1 MSESG
6 SMPLPRLTLVGK
18 PAPANGADDAEL
30 ARALIRQDPGITFVA
45 WTRLHP
51 AVDGTL
57 RRLMGPGNDIPD
69 IAQEV
74 FLRFF
79 RHVGKLR
86 DPAALRSF
94 LTGICL
100 RVVRRELRSRW
111 LRRFLH
117 LTATG
122 DAPELAASLDVESR
136 EVLQHYYALLERL
149 GAEGRSL
156 YVARHIERLPM
167 AEVAAHHGLSIST
180 TQRRLARVVR
190 RMAAMV
196 EGDPVLAA
204 YVASAP
210 EDEA

>member
-1 MSESG
+1 M
-6 SMPLPRLTLVGK
+6 
-18 PAPANGADDAEL
+18 
-30 ARALIRQDPGITFVA
+30 
-45 WTRLHP
+45 
-51 AVDGTL
+51 
-57 RRLMGPGNDIPD
+57 
-69 IAQEV
+69 
-74 FLRFF
+74 
-79 RHVGKLR
+79 
-86 DPAALRSF
+86 
-94 LTGICL
+94 
-100 RVVRRELRSRW
+100 RRELRSRW

-136 EVLQHYYALLERL
+136 EVLQHYYAMLERL

-196 EGDPVLAA
+196 EGDPVLAE
-204 YVASAP
+204 YLASAR

>member
-1 MSESG
+1 
-6 SMPLPRLTLVGK
+6 MPLPRLTLVGK

-30 ARALIRQDPGITFVA
+30 ARALVRQDPGITFVA

-94 LTGICL
+94 LTGIL
-100 RVVRRELRSRW
+100 PAGR
-111 LRRFLH
+111 
-117 LTATG
+117 
-122 DAPELAASLDVESR
+122 APRAPLPLAAAV
-136 EVLQHYYALLERL
+136 
-149 GAEGRSL
+149 
-156 YVARHIERLPM
+156 P
-167 AEVAAHHGLSIST
+167 
-180 TQRRLARVVR
+180 
-190 RMAAMV
+190 
-196 EGDPVLAA
+196 
-204 YVASAP
+204 AP
-210 EDEA
+210 DRDR

>member
-1 MSESG
+1 
-6 SMPLPRLTLVGK
+6 MPAPRLTIVGK
-18 PAPANGADDAEL
+18 PAPEARLDDAEL
-30 ARALIRQDPGITFVA
+30 ARALIRRDPGITFVA

-51 AVDGTL
+51 VVDGTL
-57 RRLMGPGNDIPD
+57 RRLMGPGDDLAD

-79 RHVGKLR
+79 RQVGKLR

-94 LTGICL
+94 VTGICL
-100 RVVRRELRSRW
+100 RVVRRELRYRW
-111 LRRFLH
+111 LRRFLR
-117 LTATG
+117 LSATG
-122 DAPELAASLDVESR
+122 DPPELSASLDVESR
-136 EVLQHYYALLERL
+136 EVLQHYYAVLGRL

-180 TQRRLARVVR
+180 TQRRLGRVVR
-190 RMAAMV
+190 RLAAMV
-196 EGDPVLAA
+196 DADPVLAGYLTPA
-204 YVASAP
+204 E

>member
-1 MSESG
+1 
-6 SMPLPRLTLVGK
+6 LTIVGK
-18 PAPANGADDAEL
+18 AAPASGLDDAEL
-30 ARALIRQDPGITFVA
+30 ARALIREDPGITFVA

-51 AVDGTL
+51 VVDGTL
-57 RRLMGPGNDIPD
+57 RRLMGPGDDLAD

-79 RHVGKLR
+79 RQVGKLR

-94 LTGICL
+94 VTGICL
-100 RVVRRELRSRW
+100 RVVRRELRYRW
-111 LRRFLH
+111 LRRFLR
-117 LTATG
+117 LSATG
-122 DAPELAASLDVESR
+122 DPPELSASLDVESR
-136 EVLQHYYALLERL
+136 EVLQHYYAVLGRL

-180 TQRRLARVVR
+180 TQRRLGRVVR
-190 RMAAMV
+190 RVAAMV
-196 EGDPVLAA
+196 DADPVLAGYLTPA
-204 YVASAP
+204 E